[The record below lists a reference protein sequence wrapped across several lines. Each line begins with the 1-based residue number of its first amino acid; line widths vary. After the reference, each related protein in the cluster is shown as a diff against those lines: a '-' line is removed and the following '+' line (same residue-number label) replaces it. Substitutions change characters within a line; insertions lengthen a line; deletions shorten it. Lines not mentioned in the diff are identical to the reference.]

1 MNCRD
6 SMNGR
11 CLAEARLGLA
21 AESWDLMPSPPR
33 RLRFL
38 MRLTRM
44 RGRWTNNAAQRVI
57 H

>member
-1 MNCRD
+1 
-6 SMNGR
+6 MNGR